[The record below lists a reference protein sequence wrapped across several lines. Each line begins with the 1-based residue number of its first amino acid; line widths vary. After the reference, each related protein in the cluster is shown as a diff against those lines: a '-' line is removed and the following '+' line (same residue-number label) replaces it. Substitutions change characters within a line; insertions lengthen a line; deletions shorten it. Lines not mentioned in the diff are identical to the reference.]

1 LVINPTSGSLHP
13 YLTKGPIL
21 YVLNA
26 KFLQELEVVL
36 VVPKFLDVFLEELL
50 WMPSDRDVEF
60 VIELVP
66 EIDPISK

>member
-1 LVINPTSGSLHP
+1 
-13 YLTKGPIL
+13 
-21 YVLNA
+21 LNA

-36 VVPKFLDVFLEELL
+36 VVPTFLDVFLEELL